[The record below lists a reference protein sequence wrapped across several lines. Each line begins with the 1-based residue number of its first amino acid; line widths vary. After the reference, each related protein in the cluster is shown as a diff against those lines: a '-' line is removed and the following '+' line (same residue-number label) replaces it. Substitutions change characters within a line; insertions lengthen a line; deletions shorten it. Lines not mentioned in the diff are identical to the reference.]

1 MSLWRR
7 YWHSEWHMPK
17 QLEMFEGNEMGKV
30 EKQSESPDFFAK
42 GGTGKMFPRG
52 TAGKAASGT
61 SGKESNSPDGGG
73 EEWAK
78 GGSGKM
84 FGKGHAG
91 KATPGVSGK
100 QTQEG

>member
-1 MSLWRR
+1 MAKEESR
-7 YWHSEWHMPK
+7 SERP
-17 QLEMFEGNEMGKV
+17 E
-30 EKQSESPDFFAK
+30 FFAQ
-42 GGTGKMFPRG
+42 GGSGKMFEKG
-52 TAGKAASGT
+52 KAGKAQSGV
-61 SGKESNSPDGGG
+61 SGKDSNAPDGGG

-91 KATPGVSGK
+91 KMTPGVSGK